1 MNQLKPQI
9 HTRTTM
15 ISPQAKL
22 KGSLSKNHL
31 MITYSMS
38 RCNDSTKSLSF
49 GQKKSEERK
58 IVCFIKYL
66 SDIFF

>member
-15 ISPQAKL
+15 ILFQAKL

-31 MITYSMS
+31 IITYSMS
-38 RCNDSTKSLSF
+38 GCNDSTKYREIAVL
-49 GQKKSEERK
+49 QTKE
-58 IVCFIKYL
+58 V
-66 SDIFF
+66 